1 MDLLPLLLTA
11 SACLLFS
18 LGVFF
23 LRDRLQ
29 QTGRSPVRQ
38 ETGNDLPF
46 DPAA

>member
-1 MDLLPLLLTA
+1 MDLLPLAIAA

-29 QTGRSPVRQ
+29 AGRTPART
-38 ETGNDLPF
+38 TGNELPL
-46 DPAA
+46 DRAP